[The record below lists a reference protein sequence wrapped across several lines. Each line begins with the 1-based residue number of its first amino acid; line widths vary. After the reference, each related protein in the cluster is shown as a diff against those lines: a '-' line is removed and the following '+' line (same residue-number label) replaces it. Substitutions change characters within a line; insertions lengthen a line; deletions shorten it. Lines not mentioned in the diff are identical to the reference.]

1 MNKSR
6 RRMSVLAAGLTATA
20 LITAGCGNGGG
31 SGSSDAGEAVKG
43 GTLNMLGVG
52 DVDYVDP
59 NVTYY
64 SAGYMLGRMYSRQ
77 LVTFP
82 SEEGKTDK
90 IAPDMATEIPTT
102 DNGGISA
109 DGKTYTFHLRDG
121 IKWNTSPVRAVTAAD
136 FVRGVKRTCNPVQ
149 PFGAVQYLTT
159 LIEGMQKFCD
169 DFQAPYAKDG
179 AKPATPAD
187 IEKYVEG
194 TPLPGVEAKDDKTI
208 VFHLLRPASYF
219 NDMMALSAFSAAPV
233 EVLKYAPGS
242 AELGQHQISD
252 GPYQIDKY
260 DATKSIELSRNPAW
274 DPASDPIR
282 KAYVDK
288 VVINETGDQANIQK
302 QLQTNSKTA
311 DMAWDTFPLAT
322 DVPGLVAKKD
332 KNLTIAPTSSSNP
345 YLIYNIGS
353 PNNGG
358 AMSKV
363 EFRQGLSHAINR
375 DNIIQVLG
383 GPTLNA
389 PLTHVLP
396 PTLVGGEKG
405 TDLYPYDLDEAKS
418 LLGKAGAGQPTIKVL
433 YRNES
438 NGSTKTFETLQSDLG
453 KAGIKVVGVPA
464 SNADFYTKFLQKKDQ
479 ATKGVWDIAI
489 AGWGSDWYGNAAL
502 SFFLPLYAGK
512 TAFPPN
518 GSNYGLYDDPKVNIA
533 IDEAAQADVD
543 KAADAWAA
551 VDKMVMDDAAFYPLT
566 SPKTANY
573 HASHLHGAV
582 PMEVFQNYDPT
593 NVWIEKKYQD

>member
-1 MNKSR
+1 
-6 RRMSVLAAGLTATA
+6 
-20 LITAGCGNGGG
+20 
-31 SGSSDAGEAVKG
+31 
-43 GTLNMLGVG
+43 
-52 DVDYVDP
+52 
-59 NVTYY
+59 
-64 SAGYMLGRMYSRQ
+64 
-77 LVTFP
+77 
-82 SEEGKTDK
+82 
-90 IAPDMATEIPTT
+90 
-102 DNGGISA
+102 
-109 DGKTYTFHLRDG
+109 
-121 IKWNTSPVRAVTAAD
+121 
-136 FVRGVKRTCNPVQ
+136 
-149 PFGAVQYLTT
+149 
-159 LIEGMQKFCD
+159 
-169 DFQAPYAKDG
+169 
-179 AKPATPAD
+179 
-187 IEKYVEG
+187 
-194 TPLPGVEAKDDKTI
+194 
-208 VFHLLRPASYF
+208 
-219 NDMMALSAFSAAPV
+219 
-233 EVLKYAPGS
+233 
-242 AELGQHQISD
+242 
-252 GPYQIDKY
+252 
-260 DATKSIELSRNPAW
+260 
-274 DPASDPIR
+274 
-282 KAYVDK
+282 
-288 VVINETGDQANIQK
+288 
-302 QLQTNSKTA
+302 
-311 DMAWDTFPLAT
+311 MAWDTFPLAT